1 MLWAI
6 VSSIFVI
13 YLYRQLNAASDS
25 AAVRGENS
33 ISALDAELAKLNDR
47 ISALETAASGKARE
61 TSP

>member
-6 VSSIFVI
+6 VSSIFVT

-25 AAVRGENS
+25 AAVRGEDS
-33 ISALDAELAKLNDR
+33 ISAVDAELAKLNDR
-47 ISALETAASGKARE
+47 ISALEIAANARTRE

>member
-25 AAVRGENS
+25 AAGCDDAS
-33 ISALDAELAKLNDR
+33 IGSVDLELAKLNDR